1 LTGARPLDFVAL
13 RRRIHFV
20 TMIRVILPAH
30 LQALAN
36 LPREV
41 QVDAPAGVL
50 TQRTLLDALEA
61 RYPALGG
68 TVRDHVTK
76 VRRPLVRFFA
86 GEEDLSHDSPD
97 AELPEAVAAG
107 REPFVILGAIAGG

>member
-1 LTGARPLDFVAL
+1 MV
-13 RRRIHFV
+13 
-20 TMIRVILPAH
+20 RVILPAH
-30 LQALAN
+30 LQALAG

-41 QVDAPAGVL
+41 HLDAPAGAL

-61 RYPALGG
+61 KYPALGG

-86 GEEDLSHDSPD
+86 CGEDLSLESAD
-97 AELPEAVAAG
+97 AVLPEAVGKGEA
-107 REPFVILGAIAGG
+107 PFVILGAIAGG